1 MAGHKRKLQ
10 QGVNNRRIRS
20 AAFGKLELG
29 HGPQHWVISAT
40 IGKDATREKGEV
52 DGSGMGTKVHCK
64 SYLPGFQPPGDLN
77 EDSNFSWTLFCEH
90 KSIGRQLYNDFQPR
104 GVGSCLEYDKDM
116 LKRTMLEHEAIF
128 QNQVYEL
135 HRVYRIQKELMHE
148 LKKTQ
153 MNRYCQTSNSS
164 MLVSRLRS
172 ELDEKGWLAPHQPL
186 MTKPNVIQDSEDD
199 KVSLHFLNKDM
210 TPSKHGK
217 CVESDKPEETEP
229 KKFTGR
235 ILDLHLP
242 ADVYIE
248 KEVTEKIERENV
260 HGIEA
265 ENGVKLTLGSI
276 DIHGFRK
283 GCLKSNWDSDD
294 QSVHSLADLNEPIT
308 ESWENEAVNSNT
320 HKLDGVN
327 VLSKELEKP
336 CLLTESES
344 KTKFPH
350 IYLSNNDGANSL
362 DAETV
367 GIIQEQQT
375 LNDCAGQSIAD
386 TNECPSS
393 SEQLKLKFDKS
404 EENYL
409 LEQDEIRTWFREKTI
424 CIENSAN
431 PGLPTSLNN
440 PRLKASQ
447 VTPLSAAYPPAPA
460 CTKPMQIIGQPPVS
474 LQALPCFKSYN
485 GYSQPHR
492 GLDNL
497 ILSHTSGHRHAIQM
511 NLTSLANIQHLQS
524 NLGKSNLS
532 DSNGSSP
539 YESSQNHELQRP
551 FKDSKSINFESLK
564 GLNLNQAILCGTQD
578 GFADQENLVRK
589 HEEAP
594 DKFIWPREWSSCNG
608 HADRKEND
616 TRSNVHFNAEFRGL
630 EIKSLDADLAS
641 NLGKGKGFRNCSQ
654 GLESEINLNCEVIP
668 VTENK
673 LCEASTEGIPSSLPM
688 AAAVGKLA
696 CQIDLEVPADEL
708 EDNDMDVYINQPIAA
723 AVMSAEK
730 ISSLDVCIKSAADAI
745 ISMSIDAHNHLDNIT
760 SIPSAPATCDSL
772 HLLAKIATC
781 IVESFEAS
789 GDDGLDFF
797 ESMTLKLDELKADEF
812 SCKSFKHEKPKDDE
826 KSTCSML
833 SRSRR
838 AQAKKRTQRRDFKK
852 DVLPALTSLSKHEV
866 TEDLQVLG
874 GITRASKLQLTGSTK
889 TKRSKHKTSSQR
901 GRRQARSLAI
911 AIAEMHNSP
920 PRTLPIHTELENARS
935 SIMGWGRTT
944 RRCPRQRTANAAAP

>member
-1 MAGHKRKLQ
+1 MSD
-10 QGVNNRRIRS
+10 VNLND
-20 AAFGKLELG
+20 FFDLK
-29 HGPQHWVISAT
+29 
-40 IGKDATREKGEV
+40 
-52 DGSGMGTKVHCK
+52 GMGTKVHCK
-64 SYLPGFQPPGDLN
+64 SYLPGFQPAGDLN
-77 EDSNFSWTLFCEH
+77 EDANFSWTLFCEH
-90 KSIGRQLYNDFQPR
+90 KSIGRQLYNDFKPR

-128 QNQVYEL
+128 QKQVYEL
-135 HRVYRIQKELMHE
+135 HRVYRIQKQLMHE

-153 MNRYCQTSNSS
+153 MNRYSQTSNSS

-172 ELDEKGWLAPHQPL
+172 ELDEKGWLASYEPL
-186 MTKPNVIQDSEDD
+186 MTKPNVIQDSEDN
-199 KVSLHFLNKDM
+199 KASLHFLNKDR

-217 CVESDKPEETEP
+217 CVESDKPEETEL
-229 KKFTGR
+229 KKFTRR

-265 ENGVKLTLGSI
+265 ENGVKLTLGGI
-276 DIHGFRK
+276 DIHGFGK
-283 GCLKSNWDSDD
+283 GSLKSNWDSDD

-308 ESWENEAVNSNT
+308 ESWENEAVNSNIY
-320 HKLDGVN
+320 KLDGVN
-327 VLSKELEKP
+327 VLSKELENP

-350 IYLSNNDGANSL
+350 IDLSNNDGANNL
-362 DAETV
+362 GAQTV
-367 GIIQEQQT
+367 GIKQEQQT
-375 LNDCAGQSIAD
+375 FNNCAGQSSTV

-393 SEQLKLKFDKS
+393 SEQLKLKFYES

-409 LEQDEIRTWFREKTI
+409 LKQDETRTWFREKTI
-424 CIENSAN
+424 CLENSAN
-431 PGLPTSLNN
+431 P
-440 PRLKASQ
+440 
-447 VTPLSAAYPPAPA
+447 AYPPAPA
-460 CTKPMQIIGQPPVS
+460 CTKPMQIIDQPPVT

-485 GYSQPHR
+485 AFKQSSVPECNKVQCHGYSQPQR

-497 ILSHTSGHRHAIQM
+497 FLSHTSGHRHAIQM
-511 NLTSLANIQHLQS
+511 NLTSLTSIQHLQS
-524 NLGKSNLS
+524 NLGKPNLS

-539 YESSQNHELQRP
+539 YENSQNHELQRP
-551 FKDSKSINFESLK
+551 FKDSKSVNFESLK

-594 DKFIWPREWSSCNG
+594 DKFIWLREWSSCNG

-616 TRSNVHFNAEFRGL
+616 TRSDVHFNAEFRGL
-630 EIKSLDADLAS
+630 EIKGLDADLA
-641 NLGKGKGFRNCSQ
+641 NNYGKGKGFRNCSQ
-654 GLESEINLNCEVIP
+654 GLEREINLNCEVIP
-668 VTENK
+668 VTANK

-688 AAAVGKLA
+688 AASVGKLT

-708 EDNDMDVYINQPIAA
+708 EDNDMDVDMNQPIAA
-723 AVMSAEK
+723 VVMSAEK

-745 ISMSIDAHNHLDNIT
+745 VSMSIDAHNHLDNIT
-760 SIPSAPATCDSL
+760 SIPSTPATCDSL
-772 HLLAKIATC
+772 HLLAKVATC

-797 ESMTLKLDELKADEF
+797 ESMTLKLDELKADEYC
-812 SCKSFKHEKPKDDE
+812 CKSFKHERPKDDE
-826 KSTCSML
+826 KSTRPML

-838 AQAKKRTQRRDFKK
+838 AQTKKRRQRRDFKK
-852 DVLPALTSLSKHEV
+852 DVLPALTSLSRHEV

-874 GITRASKLQLTGSTK
+874 GITKAAKSRLTGSTK
-889 TKRSKHKTSSQR
+889 TKRGKHKSSSQR
-901 GRRQARSLAI
+901 GRRQARSFGV
-911 AIAEMHNSP
+911 AIAEMRNSP
-920 PRTLPIHTELENARS
+920 PRIQPIHTELENAKS

-944 RRCPRQRTANAAAP
+944 RRCPRQRTVNASAP